1 MKMYMGYDAYNGPG
15 EGAVLI
21 FANTA
26 REAKKLLWK
35 QNLLE
40 IETYFDVRA
49 CLIKD
54 SPYLEK
60 EKLHNLPHVVIPEK
74 STCKEWGIGK
84 IGGDGLCDLC
94 RKERGDLY
102 NGLE

>member
-1 MKMYMGYDAYNGPG
+1 MYMGYDMYNGPA

-26 REAKKLLWK
+26 REARKLLWK
-35 QNLLE
+35 QNLEKYL
-40 IETYFDVRA
+40 DVRI
-49 CLIKD
+49 CLIND

-60 EKLHNLPHVVIPEK
+60 EKLHNQPHIVVPEK
-74 STCKEWGIGK
+74 STCKKCGMWGIGE

-94 RKERGDLY
+94 RSVL
-102 NGLE
+102 